1 MYSTTQASNLA
12 TIVGI
17 IMFALN
23 YFKINIGSEEVTA
36 FLGAILSVGGIAYN
50 WYKRYSQGDL
60 KVSGFRKM

>member
-1 MYSTTQASNLA
+1 
-12 TIVGI
+12 
-17 IMFALN
+17 MFALN